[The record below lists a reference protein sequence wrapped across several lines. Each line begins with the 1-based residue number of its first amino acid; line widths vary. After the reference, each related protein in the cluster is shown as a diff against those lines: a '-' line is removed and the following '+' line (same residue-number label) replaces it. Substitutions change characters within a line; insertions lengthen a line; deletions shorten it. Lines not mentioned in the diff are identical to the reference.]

1 MRRGSP
7 HVLGMHEVRWVCE
20 EDEAR
25 GGEERRERVSAH
37 CRFLSTSSPH
47 HTSNHRP
54 SPSAHAMMAS
64 SAPPPPADNPYH
76 DPALPPPDNSRHHG
90 QALPPPV
97 ASVLLVPRARV
108 GRVIGRAGETI
119 RALQTYTGASIQ
131 IAQESDPCRVVLAG
145 PPPAVALAECL
156 VRDIVAGCFKGFAL
170 LRQQAGAGA
179 EARHPDT
186 RPAYLPGYGLVPP
199 SALAVA
205 VSYLAEGREERVR
218 GVVGFSP
225 RRWGGAFCVGGPNS
239 LLPSR
244 SLSHDAYQGARR
256 VLQARS
262 GGAEAGTCLPWRHER
277 GVSLPCRAACAGA
290 PCNART
296 PLCSRPARQPC
307 ASISHH
313 PRVRGSGVWASSH
326 RGREW
331 SRAGERGRGGPRK
344 RAPPLAGMRR
354 PPLSLCPFFALGPR
368 TAPSRVVGGG
378 GTPAPKP
385 AESTDALFAQSLV
398 CV

>member
-1 MRRGSP
+1 
-7 HVLGMHEVRWVCE
+7 
-20 EDEAR
+20 
-25 GGEERRERVSAH
+25 
-37 CRFLSTSSPH
+37 
-47 HTSNHRP
+47 
-54 SPSAHAMMAS
+54 MAS

-199 SALAVA
+199 SALAEA
-205 VSYLAEGREERVR
+205 VSYLAEGREGARGGGFFAAPMGRGLLCGRAQPPPTQPFFVTRCVPGSPESAPGKVGRGGGRYVPALAPRERRVAPLPRRVR
-218 GVVGFSP
+218 GGPLQRAHSFVLSP
-225 RRWGGAFCVGGPNS
+225 CPPTLREH
-239 LLPSR
+239 LPPPQS
-244 SLSHDAYQGARR
+244 AWIWCMGIKP
-256 VLQARS
+256 
-262 GGAEAGTCLPWRHER
+262 PW
-277 GVSLPCRAACAGA
+277 A
-290 PCNART
+290 
-296 PLCSRPARQPC
+296 
-307 ASISHH
+307 
-313 PRVRGSGVWASSH
+313 
-326 RGREW
+326 
-331 SRAGERGRGGPRK
+331 
-344 RAPPLAGMRR
+344 
-354 PPLSLCPFFALGPR
+354 
-368 TAPSRVVGGG
+368 
-378 GTPAPKP
+378 
-385 AESTDALFAQSLV
+385 
-398 CV
+398 